1 MGKRIVQQARG
12 KGSFTY
18 RVRRKAFKFKL
29 KYPRDLSGE
38 GIVVKLFN
46 SGAHT
51 APLAKIE
58 YNRGIFYIP
67 AFKGMVEGQKISFD
81 KNARD
86 SKNLGATKPK
96 TAPTRRNEQDFVGIE
111 EGNIMKLKDIPI
123 KTPVYNIESRPG
135 DGGVFI
141 KSAGN
146 SAVINRVVGKDVF
159 ILMPSK
165 KEKKFNQ
172 NCRASIGVIAG
183 AGRLDKP
190 VMKAGKKYH
199 IKKSKSK
206 LWPRTSAVKMNV
218 IDHPFGSG
226 RAKNVKSKI
235 AKRNAPPGRKVGLL
249 RPKRT
254 GKKK

>member
-1 MGKRIVQQARG
+1 MGKRIIQQRRG
-12 KGSFTY
+12 RGTHTY
-18 RVRRKAFKFKL
+18 KVRRKAFKFKL
-29 KYPRDLSGE
+29 QYPQKLEGE
-38 GIVVKLFN
+38 GSVIKLFN
-46 SGAHT
+46 SAAHT
-51 APLAKIE
+51 APLAKIR
-58 YNRGIFYIP
+58 YDKGTFYIP
-67 AFKGMVEGQKISFD
+67 AFKGMIEEQKIKFNGKD
-81 KNARD
+81 I
-86 SKNLGATKPK
+86 KPGDI
-96 TAPTRRNEQDFVGIE
+96 T
-111 EGNIMKLKDIPI
+111 KLKNIPI
-123 KTPVYNIESRPG
+123 KTEIYNIESRPG

-146 SAVINRVVGKDVF
+146 SAIMNRIVGEDIFV
-159 ILMPSK
+159 LMPSK

-172 NCRASIGVIAG
+172 NCRVTIGVIAG

-235 AKRNAPPGRKVGLL
+235 AKRNAPPGRKVGLI
-249 RPKRT
+249 RPRRT